1 MAEGVTFLLK
11 SAVRPTHPA
20 SQTVVTVV
28 PIKSLPRDL
37 AYLRKFGQLKTNGQ
51 VMNYLTNRTEGDIL
65 VIGFR
70 VASIVDRLSVTEVA
84 SEWMQELTA
93 TDQRKLIVD
102 FSALEFLSSDVVGK
116 LVELRTAC
124 MVKGVS
130 LKICCLSDE
139 LKRVLSMTRLNAQ
152 FKIYATQRSAIE
164 CFVADNFVARQAF
177 FARYAT
183 ETDAEL
189 SLVHAAAAP
198 TLELFPTSNDVAEFR
213 F

>member
-1 MAEGVTFLLK
+1 
-11 SAVRPTHPA
+11 
-20 SQTVVTVV
+20 
-28 PIKSLPRDL
+28 
-37 AYLRKFGQLKTNGQ
+37 
-51 VMNYLTNRTEGDIL
+51 MNYLTNRTEGDIL

-102 FSALEFLSSDVVGK
+102 FSALKFLSSDVVGK

-130 LKICCLSDE
+130 LKLCCLSDE

-164 CFVADNFVARQAF
+164 CFAADNFVARQAF

-183 ETDAEL
+183 ETDAEI
-189 SLVHAAAAP
+189 SIVHAAAAP